1 MRFKPRKEDDIKKII
16 KVKSSSQFKEMVSYS
31 RLVIIGDHIYIS
43 DIVGRHPE
51 TKEISE
57 DTIE

>member
-16 KVKSSSQFKEMVSYS
+16 KVKSSSQFEEMVSYS

-43 DIVGRHPE
+43 DIAGRHPE

>member
-1 MRFKPRKEDDIKKII
+1 MRFKPRKEENIKKII

-31 RLVIIGDHIYIS
+31 RLVIIGGHIYIS
-43 DIVGRHPE
+43 DIAGRHPV